1 MPPNPVLH
9 GSPLST
15 VPESE
20 HQKGAE
26 GFQGGLCVPDSDDP
40 IEHWENPVVGLAGV
54 SPEKTCSRFEWKGRN
69 SKKATRRAAER
80 EYVYYRPVLA
90 FLFSDESADSPCSLL
105 QVLNHPGVPRF

>member
-1 MPPNPVLH
+1 MPPNPASH

-20 HQKGAE
+20 HQKGAG
-26 GFQGGLCVPDSDDP
+26 GFRGGLCVPDSDDP

-54 SPEKTCSRFEWKGRN
+54 SPEKNMLKVRMEGKKL
-69 SKKATRRAAER
+69 KKATRRAAEW

-90 FLFSDESADSPCSLL
+90 FLFSDESADSPRSLL
-105 QVLNHPGVPRF
+105 QVLNHPRVPRF